1 MSDGLEILQKE
12 LETYQD
18 TAKKYYNFEQAVK
31 LILNSIYGAFGNSW
45 FYFFN
50 VNIAESITKQGKN
63 AIQFTE
69 KAINYYFFNIWEKDF
84 EVHQKMGI
92 KVTGKIV
99 KPVAIYSD
107 TDSLFLS
114 LEEVLKKTD
123 WKGNRKDFV
132 LSLNE
137 HKLDAFF
144 KSVLKNYSEAMNTE
158 CYLDF
163 ELEKISRSAV
173 WLAKKKYIEDVVFK
187 SPNVH
192 YESTSKIS
200 SKGTEI
206 IQSSTPIFVREKLKE
221 LMKYVICE
229 EDVQASKVVNK
240 LSELKR
246 QFKLQEIDN
255 ISISYRVNNY
265 RKYILNDYDIF
276 EINTGCP
283 FNVRAAG
290 YYNYLLNNSK
300 YKEKYRMIEDSDKI
314 KIYIT
319 ENQAN
324 NYFAYL
330 PGEFPKE
337 IAPKIDYDQQFERVM
352 IDPLNRI
359 LIAVGLPPLTSA
371 LFYKKSLF

>member
-1 MSDGLEILQKE
+1 MSDGLDILQKE
-12 LETYQD
+12 LESYQD

-50 VNIAESITKQGKN
+50 VDIAESITKQGKN

-69 KAINYYFFNIWEKDF
+69 KAINYYFNTVWENDLDL
-84 EVHQKMGI
+84 HSKMGI
-92 KVTGKIV
+92 KILGKV
-99 KPVAIYSD
+99 LKPVAIYSD

-114 LEEVLKKTD
+114 LEEVIRKTD
-123 WKGNRKDFV
+123 WKGSRKDFV
-132 LSLNE
+132 ILLNQ
-137 HKLDAFF
+137 HKLDSFF
-144 KSVLKNYSEAMNTE
+144 KNVLKKYSEAMNTE

-163 ELEKISRSAV
+163 ELEKISNSAV

-187 SPNVH
+187 SPNIH
-192 YESTSKIS
+192 YDSSTKIS

-229 EDVQASKVVNK
+229 EQVEVSKVVSK

-246 QFKLQEIDN
+246 EFKLQEIDN

-265 RKYILNDYDIF
+265 RKYILNDYDNF

-300 YKEKYRMIEDSDKI
+300 YKEKYRIIEDSDKI

-319 ENQAN
+319 THQAN

-337 IAPKIDYDQQFERVM
+337 IAPKIDYDLQFERVM

-359 LIAVGLPPLTSA
+359 LIAIGLPPLTS
-371 LFYKKSLF
+371 SLFFKRSLF